1 MLRIEKT
8 PVFDKHARGRLD
20 DESLDDLEKTL
31 TANPAAG
38 KVMPGTGG
46 LRKLRIAAPG
56 RGKRGG
62 FRVLYYWDSRKDR
75 DSPARALPQ
84 K

>member
-62 FRVLYYWDSRKDR
+62 FRVVILLGFTQRP